1 MDADNVDVEDDEQF
15 LVCLFLRLAT
25 FTTHSGAETRSSGI
39 YSIVDHPEFAKKCNY
54 LLLSVDTGKII
65 TLK

>member
-39 YSIVDHPEFAKKCNY
+39 FSTADHPEFAKK
-54 LLLSVDTGKII
+54 
-65 TLK
+65 